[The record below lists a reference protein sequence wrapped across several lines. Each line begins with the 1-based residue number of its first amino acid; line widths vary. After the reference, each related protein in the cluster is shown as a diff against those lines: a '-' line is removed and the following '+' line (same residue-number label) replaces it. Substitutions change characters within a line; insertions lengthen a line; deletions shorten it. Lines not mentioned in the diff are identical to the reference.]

1 MSWEVLCHRPT
12 FRTQAK
18 NPAPTGANATRSAR
32 RWSWPTHRARWRGL
46 RTTRL
51 QRWSSDVVRTGLYVV
66 GLISGVGEIA
76 GGASALIYLA
86 EGYKVNTALNAAV
99 MILRAGMVATAAAA
113 TTEAQERS
121 LA

>member
-1 MSWEVLCHRPT
+1 M
-12 FRTQAK
+12 
-18 NPAPTGANATRSAR
+18 
-32 RWSWPTHRARWRGL
+32 
-46 RTTRL
+46 
-51 QRWSSDVVRTGLYVV
+51 RTGLYVV

-86 EGYKVNTALNAAV
+86 KGDKVNTALNAAV

>member
-1 MSWEVLCHRPT
+1 
-12 FRTQAK
+12 
-18 NPAPTGANATRSAR
+18 
-32 RWSWPTHRARWRGL
+32 
-46 RTTRL
+46 
-51 QRWSSDVVRTGLYVV
+51 VRTGLYVV

-113 TTEAQERS
+113 TTETQERS